1 VRQIC
6 RITYLKN
13 RIGEVYIMPTD
24 LALWLLLGLI
34 VGLVVGAVGA
44 YVYATGAAKKSSQAE
59 IARERELAEQRVK
72 TAEEKAQVALRE
84 VEARQKEMLLQA
96 KEQSHVIR
104 GEVEAEYRDRRAEV
118 QRQERRLQQKEENLD
133 RKLEATEKR
142 EKTLTVKERELE
154 VLEAQLGN
162 MREEQRKELERI
174 AGMTADQAKSVLL
187 DEIEEEVRI
196 DANRRMRDVEAEV
209 KEEADTRIRK
219 VLSIAAARA
228 ASEYVPEITVSIVPL
243 PNDEMKGR
251 IIGREGRN
259 IRAIEQA
266 TGVDLIIDETPEAI
280 TLSAFDAVRREVA
293 RRALLKLIA
302 DGRIHPARIEEVVT
316 KAQQEVD
323 NQMREEGE
331 KAAYAANV
339 QGLHPELIK
348 LLGRLS
354 YRTSYGQNQ
363 LHHAV
368 EASHIAAAIA
378 AEIGAD
384 VNVAKTAAFLHDI
397 GKAVDHEV
405 EGPHALIGAEIAKRL
420 GRSPKIVHAIASHHN
435 EEEPETVEAW
445 IVQAADALSGGR
457 PGARRDSVEHYI
469 KRLEALE
476 AVANSFEGV
485 ERSFAIQAGRE
496 VRMLVKPESVDDL
509 GAMRLARDVAKRI
522 EESLEYPGQI
532 KVTVVRETRA
542 IEYAK

>member
-1 VRQIC
+1 MDM
-6 RITYLKN
+6 L
-13 RIGEVYIMPTD
+13 P
-24 LALWLLLGLI
+24 WLLAVVLAVVAGVAVVMLI
-34 VGLVVGAVGA
+34 SSRAAV
-44 YVYATGAAKKSSQAE
+44 AKEK
-59 IARERELAEQRVK
+59 ELADERVK
-72 TAEEKAQVALRE
+72 TAEDKAQVAIRE
-84 VEARQKEMLLQA
+84 VEAQRKEMVLQA
-96 KEQSHVIR
+96 KDQAHQIR
-104 GEVEAEYRDRRAEV
+104 GEVEAEYRERRQEI
-118 QRQERRLQQKEENLD
+118 QRQERRIQQKEENLD
-133 RKLEATEKR
+133 RKLDATEKR
-142 EKTLTVKERELE
+142 ERTLQTKERELE
-154 VLEAQLGN
+154 AMQAQIGN
-162 MREEQRKELERI
+162 IREEQRKELERI
-174 AGMTADQAKSVLL
+174 AGMTADEAKSVLL
-187 DEIEEEVRI
+187 LEIEEEVRI
-196 DANRRMRDVEAEV
+196 DANRRYREVEAQV
-209 KEEADTRIRK
+209 KEEADTRIRS
-219 VLSIAAARA
+219 VLATAASRA

-266 TGVDLIIDETPEAI
+266 TGVDIIIDETPEAI
-280 TLSAFDAVRREVA
+280 TLSAFDPVRREVA
-293 RRALLKLIA
+293 RRAVLKLIA

-316 KAQQEVD
+316 KAKAEVD
-323 NQMREEGE
+323 NVMREEGE

-354 YRTSYGQNQ
+354 FRTSYGQNQ
-363 LHHAV
+363 LHHVV
-368 EASHIAAAIA
+368 EASRIAAAIA

-384 VNVAKTAAFLHDI
+384 VNVAKTATLLHDI

-405 EGPHALIGAEIAKRL
+405 EGPHAIIGAELAKRL
-420 GRSPKIVHAIASHHN
+420 GRSQRIVHAIASHHN

-496 VRMLVKPESVDDL
+496 VRMLVKPESIDDI
-509 GAMRLARDVAKRI
+509 GAMRLARDVAKKI

>member
-1 VRQIC
+1 MQ
-6 RITYLKN
+6 
-13 RIGEVYIMPTD
+13 D
-24 LALWLLLGLI
+24 LLPWLLVAIFAILAILAG
-34 VGLVVGAVGA
+34 VAWYSSKAAVA
-44 YVYATGAAKKSSQAE
+44 SRASE
-59 IARERELAEQRVK
+59 IDVANERAK

-84 VEARQKEMLLQA
+84 VEAQRKEVVLQA
-96 KEQSHVIR
+96 KEQAHQARAQI
-104 GEVEAEYRDRRAEV
+104 EAEYRDRRSEV

-142 EKTLTVKERELE
+142 EKSLNAKEHELEAIEAQLANAREEQLRELE
-154 VLEAQLGN
+154 RV
-162 MREEQRKELERI
+162 
-174 AGMTADQAKSVLL
+174 AGMTAEQAKAALL
-187 DEIEEEVRI
+187 LEIEEEVRA
-196 DANRRMRDVEAEV
+196 DASRRMREIEMEV
-209 KEEADTRIRK
+209 KDDADTRIRK

-280 TLSAFDAVRREVA
+280 TLSAFDPVRREVA
-293 RRALLKLIA
+293 RRALTKLIA
-302 DGRIHPARIEEVVT
+302 DGRIHPARVEEVVT
-316 KAQQEVD
+316 KAQAEVD
-323 NQMREEGE
+323 AHMREEGE

-339 QGLHPELIK
+339 QGLHPDLIK

-420 GRSPKIVHAIASHHN
+420 GRSPKIVHAIASHHH

-496 VRMLVKPESVDDL
+496 VRMLVKPDSIDDL

-542 IEYAK
+542 VEYAK

>member
-1 VRQIC
+1 MWILV
-6 RITYLKN
+6 
-13 RIGEVYIMPTD
+13 
-24 LALWLLLGLI
+24 
-34 VGLVVGAVGA
+34 LVVAVAAGAVGWNIS
-44 YVYATGAAKKSSQAE
+44 TRTAKSSSQAE
-59 IARERELAEQRVK
+59 LDKARELADERVK
-72 TAEEKAQVALRE
+72 TAEDKAQVVLRE
-84 VEARQKEMLLQA
+84 VEAQRKEMLLQA
-96 KEQSHVIR
+96 KDQSHQIR
-104 GEVEAEYRDRRAEV
+104 NEVEAEYRERRSEV

-133 RKLEATEKR
+133 RKLESTEKR
-142 EKTLTVKERELE
+142 ERTLQQKERELE
-154 VLEAQLGN
+154 AVEAQLSTA
-162 MREEQRKELERI
+162 REEQRKELERI
-174 AGMTADQAKSVLL
+174 AGMTAEQAKAVLL
-187 DEIEEEVRI
+187 QEIEDEVRI
-196 DANRRMRDVEAEV
+196 DANRRYREVEAEV

-219 VLSIAAARA
+219 VLSIAASRA
-228 ASEYVPEITVSIVPL
+228 ASEYVPEITVSMVPL

-280 TLSAFDAVRREVA
+280 TLSAFDPVRREVA

-316 KAQQEVD
+316 KAQAEVE

-339 QGLHPELIK
+339 QGLHPDLIK

-354 YRTSYGQNQ
+354 FRTSYGQNQ

-384 VNVAKTAAFLHDI
+384 LNVAKTAALLHDI

-445 IVQAADALSGGR
+445 IIQAADALSGGR

-476 AVANSFEGV
+476 AVASQFEGV
-485 ERSFAIQAGRE
+485 ERCFAIQAGRE
-496 VRMLVKPESVDDL
+496 VRMLVKPESIDDL

-542 IEYAK
+542 VEYAK

>member
-1 VRQIC
+1 MP
-6 RITYLKN
+6 
-13 RIGEVYIMPTD
+13 EVI
-24 LALWLLLGLI
+24 WLLVGLI
-34 VGLVVGAVGA
+34 IGAAAGAVVA
-44 YVYATGAAKKSSQAE
+44 YAIGSGAAKKSSQAE
-59 IARERELAEQRVK
+59 IARERALADERVK

-84 VEARQKEMLLQA
+84 VEAQRKEILLQA
-96 KEQSHVIR
+96 KEQSHQIR
-104 GEVEAEYRDRRAEV
+104 NEVEAEYRERRTEV

-133 RKLEATEKR
+133 RKIESTEKR
-142 EKTLTVKERELE
+142 EKVLQIKERELE
-154 VLEAQLGN
+154 AQEAQLGN

-174 AGMTADQAKSVLL
+174 AGMTADQAKAVLL
-187 DEIEEEVRI
+187 QEIEEEVRI
-196 DANRRMRDVEAEV
+196 DAGRRMRDIEAEV

-302 DGRIHPARIEEVVT
+302 DGRIHPARIEEVVQ
-316 KAQQEVD
+316 KAQQEVE
-323 NQMREEGE
+323 NHMREEGE
-331 KAAYAANV
+331 KASYAANV

-354 YRTSYGQNQ
+354 FRTSYGQNQ

-378 AEIGAD
+378 SEIGAD
-384 VNVAKTAAFLHDI
+384 VNVAKTAALLHDI

-509 GAMRLARDVAKRI
+509 GALRLARDVAKRI

-532 KVTVVRETRA
+532 KITVVRETRA

>member
-1 VRQIC
+1 MEM
-6 RITYLKN
+6 L
-13 RIGEVYIMPTD
+13 P
-24 LALWLLLGLI
+24 WLLAVVLAVVAGVAVVMLI
-34 VGLVVGAVGA
+34 SSRAAV
-44 YVYATGAAKKSSQAE
+44 AKEKEMADE
-59 IARERELAEQRVK
+59 RVK
-72 TAEEKAQVALRE
+72 TAEDKAQVAIRE
-84 VEARQKEMLLQA
+84 AEAQRKEMVLQA
-96 KEQSHVIR
+96 KDQAHQIR
-104 GEVEAEYRDRRAEV
+104 GEVEAEYRERRQEI
-118 QRQERRLQQKEENLD
+118 QRQERRMQQKEENLD
-133 RKLEATEKR
+133 RKLDATEKR
-142 EKTLTVKERELE
+142 ERTLQAKERELE
-154 VLEAQLGN
+154 AMQAQIGN
-162 MREEQRKELERI
+162 IREEQRKELERI
-174 AGMTADQAKSVLL
+174 AGMTAEEAKSVLL
-187 DEIEEEVRI
+187 MEIEEEVRI
-196 DANRRMRDVEAEV
+196 DANRRYRDVEAQV
-209 KEEADTRIRK
+209 KEEADTRIRS
-219 VLSIAAARA
+219 VLATAASRA

-266 TGVDLIIDETPEAI
+266 TGVDIIIDETPEAI
-280 TLSAFDAVRREVA
+280 TLSAFDPVRREVA
-293 RRALLKLIA
+293 RRAVLKLIA

-316 KAQQEVD
+316 KAKAEVD
-323 NQMREEGE
+323 NVMREEGE

-354 YRTSYGQNQ
+354 FRTSYGQNQ
-363 LHHAV
+363 LHHVV
-368 EASHIAAAIA
+368 EASRIAAAIA

-384 VNVAKTAAFLHDI
+384 VNVAKTATLLHDI

-405 EGPHALIGAEIAKRL
+405 EGPHAIIGAELAKRL
-420 GRSPKIVHAIASHHN
+420 GRSQRIVHAIASHHN

-496 VRMLVKPESVDDL
+496 VRMLVKPESIDDI
-509 GAMRLARDVAKRI
+509 GAMRLARDVAKKI

>member
-1 VRQIC
+1 
-6 RITYLKN
+6 
-13 RIGEVYIMPTD
+13 MPELVT
-24 LALWLLLGLI
+24 WLLA
-34 VGLVVGAVGA
+34 GLVVILIIAVVA
-44 YVYATGAAKKSSQAE
+44 VVAAWNHSRADVARSQK
-59 IARERELAEQRVK
+59 LADEQVK
-72 TAEEKAQVALRE
+72 TAEEKAAVALRE
-84 VEARQKEMLLQA
+84 VEAQRKEILLQA
-96 KEQSHVIR
+96 KEQSHQIR
-104 GEVEAEYRDRRAEV
+104 SEVEAEYRERRAEV

-133 RKLEATEKR
+133 RKLEANEKR
-142 EKTLTVKERELE
+142 EKALQAEERELE
-154 VLEAQLGN
+154 TERAKIMSLQ
-162 MREEQRKELERI
+162 EEQRKVLERV
-174 AGMTADQAKSVLL
+174 AGMTAEQAKDVLL
-187 DEIEEEVRI
+187 AEIEDEVRI
-196 DANRRMRDVEAEV
+196 DAGRRYREIENEI
-209 KEEADTRIRK
+209 KEEADERIKK

-280 TLSAFDAVRREVA
+280 TLSAFDPVRREVA

-302 DGRIHPARIEEVVT
+302 DGRIHPARIEEVVA
-316 KAQQEVD
+316 KAKAEVE

-331 KAAYAANV
+331 KAAYAASV

-348 LLGRLS
+348 LLGRLMF
-354 YRTSYGQNQ
+354 RTSYGQNQ
-363 LHHAV
+363 LHHAI
-368 EASHIAAAIA
+368 EASRIAAAIA

-384 VNVAKTAAFLHDI
+384 VNVARTATLLHDI

-405 EGPHALIGAEIAKRL
+405 EGPHALIGAELAKRL
-420 GRSPKIVHAIASHHN
+420 GRSQRIVHAIAAHHN
-435 EEEPETVEAW
+435 EEEPQTVEAW

-457 PGARRDSVEHYI
+457 PGARRDSVENYI

-485 ERSFAIQAGRE
+485 EKSFAIQAGRE
-496 VRMLVKPESVDDL
+496 VRMLVQPESIDDI
-509 GAMRLARDVAKRI
+509 GAMRLARDVAKKI

-532 KVTVVRETRA
+532 KVTVIRETRA
-542 IEYAK
+542 VDYAR

>member
-1 VRQIC
+1 
-6 RITYLKN
+6 
-13 RIGEVYIMPTD
+13 MPD
-24 LALWLLLGLI
+24 WIAWLLTGVFAIIALAA
-34 VGLVVGAVGA
+34 GATYFSSRGA
-44 YVYATGAAKKSSQAE
+44 LAK
-59 IARERELAEQRVK
+59 ERELAEERVK
-72 TAEEKAQVALRE
+72 TAEDKAQVAIRE
-84 VEARQKEMLLQA
+84 VEAQRKEMVLQA
-96 KEQSHVIR
+96 KDQSHQIR
-104 GEVEAEYRDRRAEV
+104 GEVEAEYRERRAEV
-118 QRQERRLQQKEENLD
+118 QRQERRIQQKEENLD
-133 RKLEATEKR
+133 RKVEAVEKR
-142 EKTLTVKERELE
+142 EKALGAQEREI
-154 VLEAQLGN
+154 EAMQAQMN
-162 MREEQRKELERI
+162 SAREEQRKELERI
-174 AGMTADQAKSVLL
+174 AGMTAEEAKFVLL
-187 DEIEEEVRI
+187 SEIEEEVRI
-196 DANRRMRDVEAEV
+196 DANRRYREVEAEV

-219 VLSIAAARA
+219 VLALAAARA
-228 ASEYVPEITVSIVPL
+228 ASEFVPEITVSIVPL

-302 DGRIHPARIEEVVT
+302 DGRIHPARIEEVVA
-316 KAQQEVD
+316 KAKAEVE

-331 KAAYAANV
+331 KAAYEANV

-348 LLGRLS
+348 LLGRLMF
-354 YRTSYGQNQ
+354 RTSYGQNQ
-363 LHHAV
+363 LHHVV
-368 EASHIAAAIA
+368 EASRIAAAIA

-384 VNVAKTAAFLHDI
+384 VNVAKTATLLHDI

-405 EGPHALIGAEIAKRL
+405 EGPHAIIGAEIAKRL
-420 GRSPKIVHAIASHHN
+420 GRSQKIVHAIAAHHN

-445 IVQAADALSGGR
+445 IVQTADALSGGR

-476 AVANSFEGV
+476 AVANQFEGV
-485 ERSFAIQAGRE
+485 ERCFAIQAGRE
-496 VRMLVKPESVDDL
+496 VRMLVKPESIDDL

>member
-1 VRQIC
+1 MDM
-6 RITYLKN
+6 L
-13 RIGEVYIMPTD
+13 P
-24 LALWLLLGLI
+24 WLLAVVLAVVAGVAVVMLI
-34 VGLVVGAVGA
+34 SSRAAV
-44 YVYATGAAKKSSQAE
+44 AKEK
-59 IARERELAEQRVK
+59 ELADERVK
-72 TAEEKAQVALRE
+72 TAEEKAQVAIRE
-84 VEARQKEMLLQA
+84 AEAQRKEMVLHAKDQA
-96 KEQSHVIR
+96 HQIR
-104 GEVEAEYRDRRAEV
+104 GEVEAEYRERRQEI
-118 QRQERRLQQKEENLD
+118 QRQERRIQQKEENLD
-133 RKLEATEKR
+133 RKLDATEKR
-142 EKTLTVKERELE
+142 ERTLQAKERELE
-154 VLEAQLGN
+154 AMQAQIGN
-162 MREEQRKELERI
+162 IREEQRKELERI
-174 AGMTADQAKSVLL
+174 AGMTAEEAKSVLL
-187 DEIEEEVRI
+187 QEIEEEVRI
-196 DANRRMRDVEAEV
+196 DANRRYREVEAQV
-209 KEEADTRIRK
+209 KEEADTRIRS
-219 VLSIAAARA
+219 VLATAASRA

-266 TGVDLIIDETPEAI
+266 TGVDIIIDETPEAI
-280 TLSAFDAVRREVA
+280 TLSAFDPVRREVA
-293 RRALLKLIA
+293 RRAVLKLIA

-316 KAQQEVD
+316 KAKAEVD
-323 NQMREEGE
+323 NVMREEGE

-354 YRTSYGQNQ
+354 FRTSYGQNQ
-363 LHHAV
+363 LHHVV
-368 EASHIAAAIA
+368 EASRIAAAIA

-384 VNVAKTAAFLHDI
+384 VNVAKTATLLHDI

-405 EGPHALIGAEIAKRL
+405 EGPHAIIGAELAKRL
-420 GRSPKIVHAIASHHN
+420 GRSQRIVHAIAAHHN

-496 VRMLVKPESVDDL
+496 VRMLVKPESIDDI
-509 GAMRLARDVAKRI
+509 GAMRLARDVAKKI

>member
-1 VRQIC
+1 
-6 RITYLKN
+6 
-13 RIGEVYIMPTD
+13 MPEWFPWV
-24 LALWLLLGLI
+24 LAVVVVLVAAAGAGLAI
-34 VGLVVGAVGA
+34 R
-44 YVYATGAAKKSSQAE
+44 SSQAAA
-59 IARERELAEQRVK
+59 AREKVLADERIK
-72 TAEEKAQVALRE
+72 TADEKVQVALRE
-84 VEARQKEMLLQA
+84 VEAQRKEIVLQA
-96 KEQSHVIR
+96 RDQSHQIR
-104 GEVEAEYRDRRAEV
+104 SEVDAEYRERRAEV
-118 QRQERRLQQKEENLD
+118 QRQERRIQQKEENLD

-142 EKTLTVKERELE
+142 EKTLQTKEQQLEELE
-154 VLEAQLGN
+154 MQLGN
-162 MREEQRKELERI
+162 MREEQLKELERV
-174 AGMTADQAKSVLL
+174 AGLTAEQAKALL
-187 DEIEEEVRI
+187 LQEIEEEVRI
-196 DANRRMRDVEAEV
+196 DANRRYRDIEAEV
-209 KEEADTRIRK
+209 KEDADTRIRK
-219 VLSIAAARA
+219 VLSIAASRA

-280 TLSAFDAVRREVA
+280 TLSAFDPVRREVA
-293 RRALLKLIA
+293 RRALSKLIA
-302 DGRIHPARIEEVVT
+302 DGRIHPARVEEVVA
-316 KAQQEVD
+316 KAQAEVD
-323 NQMREEGE
+323 NHMREEGE
-331 KAAYAANV
+331 KAAFAANV
-339 QGLHPELIK
+339 QGLHPDLIK

-354 YRTSYGQNQ
+354 FRTSYGQNQ

-384 VNVAKTAAFLHDI
+384 VNVAKTAALLHDI

-445 IVQAADALSGGR
+445 IIQAADALSGGR
-457 PGARRDSVEHYI
+457 PGVRRDSVQNYI

-476 AVANSFEGV
+476 SVANSFEGV

-542 IEYAK
+542 VEYAK

>member
-1 VRQIC
+1 
-6 RITYLKN
+6 
-13 RIGEVYIMPTD
+13 MPD
-24 LALWLLLGLI
+24 LLMWLLLAIAVVAAAAIGVM
-34 VGLVVGAVGA
+34 VG
-44 YVYATGAAKKSSQAE
+44 TGVARKSSQADVLK
-59 IARERELAEQRVK
+59 AKELAEDQIK
-72 TAEEKAQVALRE
+72 TAEEKAQVVLK
-84 VEARQKEMLLQA
+84 EAEQQRKEALLQA
-96 KEQSHVIR
+96 KDQSHQIR
-104 GEVEAEYRDRRAEV
+104 SDIEAEYRDRRAEV

-142 EKTLTVKERELE
+142 EKTLTVKEQELDAA
-154 VLEAQLGN
+154 EAELAKA
-162 MREEQRKELERI
+162 REEQRKELERI
-174 AGMTADQAKSVLL
+174 AGMTAEQAKDVLL
-187 DEIEEEVRI
+187 QEIEDEVRI
-196 DANRRMRDVEAEV
+196 DANQRYREVEAAV
-209 KEEADTRIRK
+209 KEEADTRIRR
-219 VLSIAAARA
+219 VLSIAASRA

-280 TLSAFDAVRREVA
+280 TLSAFDPVRREVA
-293 RRALLKLIA
+293 RRALLKLIS
-302 DGRIHPARIEEVVT
+302 DGRIHPARVEEVVA
-316 KAQQEVD
+316 KAQAEVETH
-323 NQMREEGE
+323 MREEGE
-331 KAAYAANV
+331 KAAYEANV

-368 EASHIAAAIA
+368 ESSHIAAAIA

-384 VNVAKTAAFLHDI
+384 VNVAKTATLLHDI

-405 EGPHALIGAEIAKRL
+405 EGPHAIIGAEIAKRL
-420 GRSPKIVHAIASHHN
+420 GRSPKIVHAIAAHHN

-457 PGARRDSVEHYI
+457 PGARRDSVENYI

-476 AVANSFEGV
+476 AVANSFDGV

-496 VRMLVKPESVDDL
+496 VRMLVKPDSIDDL

-542 IEYAK
+542 VEYAK

>member
-1 VRQIC
+1 MDV
-6 RITYLKN
+6 
-13 RIGEVYIMPTD
+13 VS
-24 LALWLLLGLI
+24 WLLAAVFLVVA
-34 VGLVVGAVGA
+34 VGLGVALISTRANVGKAN
-44 YVYATGAAKKSSQAE
+44 
-59 IARERELAEQRVK
+59 ERANELANERVR
-72 TAEEKAQVALRE
+72 TAEEKAQVLLRE
-84 VEARQKEMLLQA
+84 VEAQKKEMLLQA
-96 KEQSHVIR
+96 KEQSHILR
-104 GEVEAEYRDRRAEV
+104 EEVEAEYRERRSEV

-133 RKLEATEKR
+133 RKLEATERR
-142 EKTLTVKERELE
+142 EKSLQAKERELE
-154 VLEAQLGN
+154 ALQAQLSN
-162 MREEQRKELERI
+162 AREEQRKELERV
-174 AGMTADQAKSVLL
+174 AGMTAEQAKSVLL
-187 DEIEEEVRI
+187 TEIEDEVRA
-196 DANRRMRDVEAEV
+196 DANRRYREVEAQV
-209 KEEADTRIRK
+209 KDEADERIRK
-219 VLSIAAARA
+219 VLSLAAARA

-243 PNDEMKGR
+243 PNEEMKGR

-302 DGRIHPARIEEVVT
+302 DGRIHPARIEEVVA
-316 KAQQEVD
+316 KAKAEVEA
-323 NQMREEGE
+323 QMKEEGE

-354 YRTSYGQNQ
+354 FRTSYGQNQ
-363 LHHAV
+363 LHHVV
-368 EASHIAAAIA
+368 EASKIAAAIA

-384 VNVAKTAAFLHDI
+384 VNVAKTATLLHDI

-405 EGPHALIGAEIAKRL
+405 EGPHAIIGAEIAKRL

-435 EEEPETVEAW
+435 EEEPLTVEAW

-485 ERSFAIQAGRE
+485 EKSFAIQAGRE
-496 VRMLVKPESVDDL
+496 VRMLVKPDSIDDI

-542 IEYAK
+542 VEYAK

>member
-1 VRQIC
+1 MPELLPWLVAAVAAI
-6 RITYLKN
+6 
-13 RIGEVYIMPTD
+13 IG
-24 LALWLLLGLI
+24 
-34 VGLVVGAVGA
+34 GAVAVVALISSKGA
-44 YVYATGAAKKSSQAE
+44 IAKAKELSDERVLAAEGKS
-59 IARERELAEQRVK
+59 
-72 TAEEKAQVALRE
+72 QVALRE
-84 VEARQKEMLLQA
+84 VEAQRKEAILQA
-96 KEQSHVIR
+96 KDQSHQIR
-104 GEVEAEYRDRRAEV
+104 SEIEAEYRERRSDL
-118 QRQERRLQQKEENLD
+118 QRQERRLQQKEESLD
-133 RKLEATEKR
+133 RKLDAVEKR
-142 EKTLTVKERELE
+142 EKAIQTQEREIE
-154 VLEAQLGN
+154 VAQAQLSN

-174 AGMTADQAKSVLL
+174 AGMTAEEAKFILL
-187 DEIEEEVRI
+187 QDIEDEVRI
-196 DANRRMRDVEAEV
+196 DANRRYRDIEAEV
-209 KEEADTRIRK
+209 KEEADTRIKK
-219 VLSIAAARA
+219 VLAVAAARA

-266 TGVDLIIDETPEAI
+266 TGVDIIIDETPEAI

-302 DGRIHPARIEEVVT
+302 DGRIHPARVEEVVA
-316 KAQQEVD
+316 KAKAEVEAH
-323 NQMREEGE
+323 MREEGE
-331 KAAYAANV
+331 KAAEAANV
-339 QGLHPELIK
+339 QGLHPDLIK

-363 LHHAV
+363 LHHVV
-368 EASHIAAAIA
+368 EASRIAAAIA

-384 VNVAKTAAFLHDI
+384 VGVAKTATLLHDI

-420 GRSPKIVHAIASHHN
+420 GRSQKIVHAIASHHN
-435 EEEPETVEAW
+435 EEEPETIEAW

-496 VRMLVKPESVDDL
+496 VRMVVKPESIDDI

-542 IEYAK
+542 VEYAK

>member
-1 VRQIC
+1 MDM
-6 RITYLKN
+6 L
-13 RIGEVYIMPTD
+13 P
-24 LALWLLLGLI
+24 WLLAVVLAVVAGIAVVMLI
-34 VGLVVGAVGA
+34 SSRAAV
-44 YVYATGAAKKSSQAE
+44 AK
-59 IARERELAEQRVK
+59 ERELADERVK
-72 TAEEKAQVALRE
+72 TAEDKAQVAIRE
-84 VEARQKEMLLQA
+84 VEAQRKEMVLHAKDQA
-96 KEQSHVIR
+96 HEIR
-104 GEVEAEYRDRRAEV
+104 GEVEAEYRERRQEI
-118 QRQERRLQQKEENLD
+118 QRQERRIQQKEENLD
-133 RKLEATEKR
+133 RKLDAAEKR
-142 EKTLTVKERELE
+142 ERTLQTKERELE
-154 VLEAQLGN
+154 AMQAQIGN
-162 MREEQRKELERI
+162 IREEQRKELERI
-174 AGMTADQAKSVLL
+174 AGMTAEEAKSVLL
-187 DEIEEEVRI
+187 LEIEEEVRI
-196 DANRRMRDVEAEV
+196 DANRRYREVEAQV
-209 KEEADTRIRK
+209 KEEADTRIRS
-219 VLSIAAARA
+219 VLATAASRA

-266 TGVDLIIDETPEAI
+266 TGVDIIIDETPEAI
-280 TLSAFDAVRREVA
+280 TLSAFDPVRREVA
-293 RRALLKLIA
+293 RRAVLKLIA

-316 KAQQEVD
+316 KAKAEVD
-323 NQMREEGE
+323 NVMREEGE

-354 YRTSYGQNQ
+354 FRTSYGQNQ
-363 LHHAV
+363 LHHVV
-368 EASHIAAAIA
+368 EASRIAAAIA

-384 VNVAKTAAFLHDI
+384 VNVAKTATLLHDI

-405 EGPHALIGAEIAKRL
+405 EGPHAIIGAELAKRL
-420 GRSPKIVHAIASHHN
+420 GRSQRIVHAIASHHN

-496 VRMLVKPESVDDL
+496 VRMLVKPESIDDI
-509 GAMRLARDVAKRI
+509 GAMRLARDVAKKI